1 MSILSKQNFI
11 TFGITVLGTMVGC
24 MVAPKVMA
32 MVTKKDTPKIDVP
45 PVVEGE
51 AV

>member
-1 MSILSKQNFI
+1 
-11 TFGITVLGTMVGC
+11 MVGC
-24 MVAPKVMA
+24 MVAPKVMG
-32 MVTKKDTPKIDVP
+32 MLSKKDKPIVIVP